1 MYTCVRQNV
10 RRQQI
15 ESRYTNTK
23 TYVVFHGRSKGGGR
37 DKKGDK
43 NGRGKLHHGG

>member
-1 MYTCVRQNV
+1 MCDVVNNSKAAIQ
-10 RRQQI
+10 
-15 ESRYTNTK
+15 TK
-23 TYVVFHGRSKGGGR
+23 TYVVFHGGSKGGGR